1 MTAQPISARNLLRET
16 FAAIRDLYIPLLTI
30 NSPSLIFAVL
40 EIFNLGSASVSL
52 NFINLFMV
60 IPFLSGAMIFYICR
74 SFTKNSV
81 TVNEA
86 FQQANRRLLPI
97 LSSYILSMLCI
108 LLGFIL
114 LIIPGFYVSFRLT
127 FSLFAAVLDNSSA
140 QNSIKKSW
148 ELTKGRWW
156 LVCRSTF
163 LILSVFLVPLI
174 LIVLLVDLT
183 GQSVASQIVS
193 NILVFL
199 ISPFI
204 TVYMVILYQSLQQS
218 AATIE

>member
-1 MTAQPISARNLLRET
+1 MTTQPISAINLLRET
-16 FAAIRDLYIPLLTI
+16 FAAIRDLYTPLLII

-40 EIFNLGSASVSL
+40 EIFNLGSAGVGL
-52 NFINLFMV
+52 TFINLYVV

-74 SFTKNSV
+74 SFTENPV

-97 LSSYILSMLCI
+97 LSSYILSMLFI
-108 LLGFIL
+108 LLGFIA

-140 QNSIKKSW
+140 QDSIRKSW
-148 ELTKGRWW
+148 ELTKGHWW

-163 LILSVFLVPLI
+163 LIVLVFLMPLI

-183 GQSVASQIVS
+183 GQSLASQIVS

-199 ISPFI
+199 ILPFM
-204 TVYMVILYQSLQQS
+204 TVYIVLLYQSLQQS
-218 AATIE
+218 ATTIE